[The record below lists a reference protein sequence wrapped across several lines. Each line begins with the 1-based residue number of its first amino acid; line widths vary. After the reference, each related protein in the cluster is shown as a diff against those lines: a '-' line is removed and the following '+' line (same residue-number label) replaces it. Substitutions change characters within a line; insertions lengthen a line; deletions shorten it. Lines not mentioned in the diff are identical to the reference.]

1 MEIHLLERHQ
11 SALAE
16 LSVKSDRSVAEL
28 VIEAIDRMLAE
39 QEWFDAQVQIGIDQI
54 ARGEFL
60 EQDEMDARLARML
73 KQ

>member
-1 MEIHLLERHQ
+1 MEIHLSEHHK

-16 LSVKSDRSVAEL
+16 LSVKSGRSVGEL
-28 VIEAIDRMLAE
+28 VHEAIDRMFAE

-60 EQDEMDARLARML
+60 EQDEMDARVARML
-73 KQ
+73 KP